1 MELLDK
7 ITSQISG
14 VKLPLYAVTLTAI
27 PRFDTPLL
35 LMLHW
40 HGFRRELVVDLP
52 GMKMH
57 QLHPVPGSALQINE
71 RWHDLESVETAM
83 LDAAWQLGAWNVDR
97 DERRGCNYIGASD
110 REALECRQA
119 FGEHPLLDAEEL
131 LMLSEAPDR
140 EDLMHL
146 GAKVGYIRWQFRPVV
161 GGVWQSVAEDDTL
174 NADGSR
180 EPPCPL
186 KPQPSKGGKASH
198 VTYRMGFVNR
208 IITL

>member
-1 MELLDK
+1 MQLLDK
-7 ITSQISG
+7 ITDQISSVG
-14 VKLPLYAVTLTAI
+14 LPLYAVTLTAI

-40 HGFRRELVVDLP
+40 HGFRREVVVDLP
-52 GMKMH
+52 GLRD
-57 QLHPVPGSALQINE
+57 QLYPVPGSALQINE
-71 RWHDLESVETAM
+71 RWHELETVESAT
-83 LDAAWQLGAWNVDR
+83 LEAAWQLGAWNVER

-119 FGEHPLLDAEEL
+119 FGEHPLYEADEL
-131 LMLSEAPDR
+131 HLLAEAPDR

-146 GAKVGYIRWQFRPVV
+146 GAKVGYIRWLFRPVM
-161 GGVWQSVAEDDTL
+161 GGIWESVSEDDTL

-186 KPQPSKGGKASH
+186 KPQPARGGKSSH
-198 VTYRMGFVNR
+198 TTYRMGFVNR